1 VLAISV
7 GRFGGPEVLVPAS
20 APDPVAGHGEVVVA
34 ASASDVLFVDTMIR
48 SGRGVGFFPIRP
60 PYVPGGGVAGEVI
73 SVGDG
78 VDGGWLGRPVIAH
91 TGGPGGGGGG
101 YAERA
106 AVSLQDTVA
115 VPDGLDPLLAAAII
129 HDGPTALR
137 IARLVD
143 VRPGEQVLVLGAAG
157 GMGILLVQLLRAR
170 GARVIGAAR
179 GSAKVNA
186 VGAAGADVA
195 IDYGQ
200 PSWTSLV
207 LDATGGLGPA
217 VVLDGVGGQLGLD
230 AYAIIADGG
239 RFSAHGAPS
248 GGFAAI
254 DPGDA
259 GRRKVTV
266 TGLGDLQVR
275 PGERADLAR
284 QLLPEVVSGR
294 IRPLIGQTFP
304 LAEAARAHALIEA
317 REAVAKTLLISVLLV
332 FAFILVLVEVQAER
346 VARRVVEH
354 AHVFLRLEFGQRR
367 AAFDGRGN
375 GGRQIVHRDVDVHH
389 HPLPAFDGRPDRRS
403 VIGRVVET
411 QIGRGPGDQSVLDR
425 PRMRPLSR
433 RQLAWVSG
441 HAELARRSR
450 NLPRKID
457 IARAQP
463 ADVVCH

>member
-1 VLAISV
+1 VLVISV

-20 APDPVAGHGEVVVA
+20 APDPVAGPGELVVA
-34 ASASDVLFVDTMIR
+34 AGASDVMFVDTMIR

-60 PYVPGGGVAGEVI
+60 PYVPGSGVAGAVT

-78 VDGGWLGRPVIAH
+78 VDDGWLGRTVIAH
-91 TGGPGGGGGG
+91 TGGAGGG

-106 AVSLQDTVA
+106 AVSLGDTVA

-137 IARLVD
+137 ILRLVD

-179 GSAKVNA
+179 GSAKVKA
-186 VGAAGADVA
+186 VGEAGADAV

-200 PSWTSLV
+200 PDWTSSV
-207 LDATGGLGPA
+207 LDATGGAGPA

-230 AYAIIADGG
+230 AYGVIADGG
-239 RFSAHGAPS
+239 RFSAHGAPG

-254 DPGDA
+254 DRGDA

-284 QLLPEVVSGR
+284 QLLPDVASGK
-294 IRPLIGQTFP
+294 IRPLVGQTFP

-317 REAVAKTLLISVLLV
+317 REAIAKTLLIS
-332 FAFILVLVEVQAER
+332 
-346 VARRVVEH
+346 
-354 AHVFLRLEFGQRR
+354 
-367 AAFDGRGN
+367 D
-375 GGRQIVHRDVDVHH
+375 
-389 HPLPAFDGRPDRRS
+389 
-403 VIGRVVET
+403 
-411 QIGRGPGDQSVLDR
+411 
-425 PRMRPLSR
+425 
-433 RQLAWVSG
+433 
-441 HAELARRSR
+441 
-450 NLPRKID
+450 
-457 IARAQP
+457 
-463 ADVVCH
+463 

>member
-1 VLAISV
+1 VLVISV
-7 GRFGGPEVLVPAS
+7 GRFGGPEVLLPAS
-20 APDPVAGHGEVVVA
+20 APDPVAAPGEVVIA
-34 ASASDVLFVDTMIR
+34 ASASDVMFVDTMIR

-60 PYVPGGGVAGEVI
+60 PYVPGGGVVGEVI

-91 TGGPGGGGGG
+91 TGGPGGGGG

-106 AVSLQDTVA
+106 AVSLDDTVA
-115 VPDGLDPLLAAAII
+115 VPDGLDPLLAGAIV

-137 IARLVD
+137 VLRLAD

-186 VGAAGADVA
+186 VGAAGADLV

-200 PSWTSLV
+200 PGWTSLV
-207 LDATGGLGPA
+207 LDATGGSGPA

-230 AYAIIADGG
+230 AYGIIADGG
-239 RFSAHGAPS
+239 RFSAHGAPG

-259 GRRKVTV
+259 RRRKVTV

-284 QLLPEVVSGR
+284 QLLPEVVSGQ
-294 IRPLIGQTFP
+294 IRPLVGQTFP

-317 REAVAKTLLISVLLV
+317 RQAVAKTLLTSVL
-332 FAFILVLVEVQAER
+332 F
-346 VARRVVEH
+346 RRPHSAGSLPGSAVTP
-354 AHVFLRLEFGQRR
+354 RSR
-367 AAFDGRGN
+367 AAAEICRASSTS
-375 GGRQIVHRDVDVHH
+375 RELSPPTSCVDSRTTT
-389 HPLPAFDGRPDRRS
+389 LGYRRS
-403 VIGRVVET
+403 T
-411 QIGRGPGDQSVLDR
+411 
-425 PRMRPLSR
+425 
-433 RQLAWVSG
+433 SG
-441 HAELARRSR
+441 W
-450 NLPRKID
+450 
-457 IARAQP
+457 
-463 ADVVCH
+463 

>member
-1 VLAISV
+1 
-7 GRFGGPEVLVPAS
+7 
-20 APDPVAGHGEVVVA
+20 
-34 ASASDVLFVDTMIR
+34 
-48 SGRGVGFFPIRP
+48 
-60 PYVPGGGVAGEVI
+60 VI

-91 TGGPGGGGGG
+91 TGGPGGGGG

-106 AVSLQDTVA
+106 AVSLDDTVP
-115 VPDGLDPLLAAAII
+115 VPDGLDPLLAVAIV

-137 IARLVD
+137 IVRLAD

-186 VGAAGADVA
+186 VGAAGADVV

-200 PSWTSLV
+200 PGWTSLV
-207 LDATGGLGPA
+207 LDAGDGSGPA

-230 AYAIIADGG
+230 AYGIIADGG
-239 RFSAHGAPS
+239 RFSAHGAPG

-259 GRRKVTV
+259 RRRKVTV

-317 REAVAKTLLISVLLV
+317 RQAVAKTLLTSVLLRRSHSGGLTP
-332 FAFILVLVEVQAER
+332 AVLLRGQLAR
-346 VARRVVEH
+346 VGGH
-354 AHVFLRLEFGQRR
+354 AQVAG
-367 AAFDGRGN
+367 
-375 GGRQIVHRDVDVHH
+375 GGRD
-389 HPLPAFDGRPDRRS
+389 
-403 VIGRVVET
+403 
-411 QIGRGPGDQSVLDR
+411 
-425 PRMRPLSR
+425 
-433 RQLAWVSG
+433 
-441 HAELARRSR
+441 
-450 NLPRKID
+450 LPRKLD
-457 IARAQP
+457 VARTEP
-463 ADVVCH
+463 ADVVRRQPHDDTGVPQVNIGVVIGGVGQNADRVDQRDPGPERPGPEVRARDPRHHPPVVDAVGPEELLRTDPFSHARNLPVTGKLKCLPRACLLVCRCGR

>member
-1 VLAISV
+1 MLVISV
-7 GRFGGPEVLVPAS
+7 GRFGGPEMLVPAS
-20 APDPVAGHGEVVVA
+20 APDPVAGPGEVVVA

-48 SGRGVGFFPIRP
+48 SGRGAGRFPIRP

-78 VDGGWLGRPVIAH
+78 VDHGWLGRPVIAH
-91 TGGPGGGGGG
+91 TGGPGGGGG

-106 AVSLQDTVA
+106 AVSLEDTVA

-179 GSAKVNA
+179 GSAKVDA
-186 VGAAGADVA
+186 VGEAGADAV

-200 PSWTSLV
+200 PGWTSSV
-207 LDATGGLGPA
+207 LDATGGAGPI
-217 VVLDGVGGQLGLD
+217 VVLDGVGGRLGLD
-230 AYAIIADGG
+230 AYGIIADGG

-248 GGFAAI
+248 GGFTTI
-254 DPGDA
+254 DRDDA
-259 GRRKVTV
+259 DRRKVTV

-284 QLLPEVVSGR
+284 QLLPDVASGK

-304 LAEAARAHALIEA
+304 LVEAARAHALIEA
-317 REAVAKTLLISVLLV
+317 RQAVAKTLLTSVLFVL
-332 FAFILVLVEVQAER
+332 AFVLV
-346 VARRVVEH
+346 
-354 AHVFLRLEFGQRR
+354 
-367 AAFDGRGN
+367 
-375 GGRQIVHRDVDVHH
+375 
-389 HPLPAFDGRPDRRS
+389 
-403 VIGRVVET
+403 
-411 QIGRGPGDQSVLDR
+411 
-425 PRMRPLSR
+425 
-433 RQLAWVSG
+433 
-441 HAELARRSR
+441 
-450 NLPRKID
+450 
-457 IARAQP
+457 
-463 ADVVCH
+463 

>member
-1 VLAISV
+1 M
-7 GRFGGPEVLVPAS
+7 
-20 APDPVAGHGEVVVA
+20 VA
-34 ASASDVLFVDTMIR
+34 ASASDVMFVDTMIR

-60 PYVPGGGVAGEVI
+60 PYVPGGGVVGEVI

-78 VDGGWLGRPVIAH
+78 VDDGWLGRPVIAH
-91 TGGPGGGGGG
+91 TGGPGGGGG

-106 AVSLQDTVA
+106 AVSLDDTVP
-115 VPDGLDPLLAAAII
+115 VPDGLDPLLAAAIV

-137 IARLVD
+137 IVRLAD

-186 VGAAGADVA
+186 VGAAGADVV

-200 PSWTSLV
+200 PGWTSLV
-207 LDATGGLGPA
+207 LDATGGSGPA

-230 AYAIIADGG
+230 AYGIIADGG
-239 RFSAHGAPS
+239 RFSAHGAPG

-254 DPGDA
+254 DRGDA
-259 GRRKVTV
+259 RRRKVTV

-317 REAVAKTLLISVLLV
+317 RQAVAKTLLTSVLSAGQLSPSVLLRGQLARV
-332 FAFILVLVEVQAER
+332 GGHAQVAGGGRDLPGKLD
-346 VARRVVEH
+346 VAR
-354 AHVFLRLEFGQRR
+354 
-367 AAFDGRGN
+367 
-375 GGRQIVHRDVDVHH
+375 
-389 HPLPAFDGRPDRRS
+389 
-403 VIGRVVET
+403 
-411 QIGRGPGDQSVLDR
+411 
-425 PRMRPLSR
+425 
-433 RQLAWVSG
+433 
-441 HAELARRSR
+441 AE
-450 NLPRKID
+450 
-457 IARAQP
+457 P
-463 ADVVCH
+463 ADVVRRQPHDDTRVPQVNIGMVIGGVGQHADRVDQRDPRPERPGPEVRARDP

>member
-1 VLAISV
+1 MLVISV

-20 APDPVAGHGEVVVA
+20 APDPVAGPGELVVA
-34 ASASDVLFVDTMIR
+34 AGASDVMFVDTMIR

-60 PYVPGGGVAGEVI
+60 PYVPGSGVAGAVI

-78 VDGGWLGRPVIAH
+78 VDDGWLGRTVIAH
-91 TGGPGGGGGG
+91 TGAAGGG

-106 AVSLQDTVA
+106 AVSLGDTVA

-137 IARLVD
+137 ILRLVD

-179 GSAKVNA
+179 GSAKVKA
-186 VGAAGADVA
+186 VGEAGADAV

-200 PSWTSLV
+200 PDWTSSV
-207 LDATGGLGPA
+207 LDATGGAGPT

-230 AYAIIADGG
+230 AYGVIADGG
-239 RFSAHGAPS
+239 RFSAHGAPG

-254 DPGDA
+254 DRGDA

-284 QLLPEVVSGR
+284 QLLPDIASGK
-294 IRPLIGQTFP
+294 IRPLVGQTFP

-317 REAVAKTLLISVLLV
+317 REAIAKTLLIS
-332 FAFILVLVEVQAER
+332 
-346 VARRVVEH
+346 
-354 AHVFLRLEFGQRR
+354 
-367 AAFDGRGN
+367 D
-375 GGRQIVHRDVDVHH
+375 
-389 HPLPAFDGRPDRRS
+389 
-403 VIGRVVET
+403 
-411 QIGRGPGDQSVLDR
+411 
-425 PRMRPLSR
+425 
-433 RQLAWVSG
+433 
-441 HAELARRSR
+441 
-450 NLPRKID
+450 
-457 IARAQP
+457 
-463 ADVVCH
+463 